1 MSGPYATYGRPGV
14 NHSVAYTGTAAK
26 TTSPISD
33 NIFLVRVVLTTAG
46 FIKVGPSAGLAATTS
61 DMYLPAGVPEYFAVR
76 AGEHISAIQSASN
89 GTMYITE
96 MTH

>member
-14 NHSVAYTGTAAK
+14 SHSVAYTATAAK
-26 TTSPISD
+26 TTAPISN

-46 FIKVGPSAGLAATTS
+46 FIKIGPNAGLTATSS
-61 DMYLPAGVPEYFAVR
+61 DMYLPGDVPEYFAVR
-76 AGEHISAIQSASN
+76 AGEHISAIRLSAS